1 MKSNIPMKK
10 QLLSICF
17 LLLCIQAMGQS
28 VSIEP
33 GVSLFNNSSTGTE
46 IRAEHTRPL
55 KISAEGH
62 LAPIDFYNYTQ
73 LHGRIRSS
81 YSTMQIHA
89 KNGVL
94 LFPTIDSTLGPKF
107 NLNATGKLVLADNA
121 HTGLYRLNVLEN
133 DENAAFFGN
142 TNVDGNTTVSLNNK
156 AYLTSGLSGLKIKS
170 SAAFDF
176 ESNTTGSFLFKS
188 DNKNR
193 LFINGSNGYVGIGT
207 NNPQKILSVTG
218 PSDTLASFK
227 SSSNNF
233 STILIHDQFDFT
245 GGRIFS
251 SGVLEDYGS
260 IKSSGFLFVTS
271 KMQQNYNVNGNYAM
285 RIDDGGRITIRPSYN
300 GTAYNDAK
308 AMLDVGGTIRSST
321 LDFTENNATELRP
334 VFADKDGVLRTTNS
348 SNEFISYNFSHVQA
362 QNWTDE
368 IRRGSGFAW
377 FNTTTSGG
385 TMYLPV
391 NLPDGV
397 KVTNIRMYVLDN
409 SASDISFTFSRNT
422 HTTNSF
428 TTVANA
434 TSSGSIA
441 SIRSIN
447 STANEVISNLDY
459 SYYVNIS
466 SVGNWTGNTLQFHS
480 LVITYQ
486 YQ

>member
-10 QLLSICF
+10 QLLFICF
-17 LLLCIQAMGQS
+17 LLLCIQAMAQS

-81 YSTMQIHA
+81 YSSMQIHG

-107 NLNATGKLVLADNA
+107 NLNASGKLVLADNA
-121 HTGLYRLNVLEN
+121 HNGLYRLNVLEN
-133 DENAAFFGN
+133 DENVAFFGN
-142 TNVDGNTTVSLNNK
+142 TNVDGNTTISLNNK
-156 AYLTSGLSGLKIKS
+156 AYLTSGLSGLKLNS
-170 SAAFDF
+170 SAAIDL
-176 ESNTTGSFLFKS
+176 ESNTTGSFLFRS

-218 PSDTLASFK
+218 PNDTLASFK
-227 SSSNNF
+227 SSSHNF
-233 STILIHDQFDFT
+233 STIQIHDQFDLT

-251 SGVLEDYGS
+251 GGLLEDYGS
-260 IKSSGFLFVTS
+260 VRSSGLLFVTS
-271 KMQQNYNVNGNYAM
+271 KMQQNYNVNGNFAM
-285 RIDDGGRITIRPSYN
+285 RIDQSGDVTIRPTYS
-300 GTAYNDAK
+300 GTDYLAAK
-308 AMLDVGGTIRSST
+308 AQLDVGGTLRSQT
-321 LDFTENNATELRP
+321 LDFAETTLTERRP
-334 VFADKDGVLRTTNS
+334 VFADKDGILRIENS
-348 SNEFISYNFSHVQA
+348 SNQYISYNFSSVQS
-362 QNWTDE
+362 QNWDDQL
-368 IRRGSGFAW
+368 RRGSGYAW
-377 FNTTTSGG
+377 FNTTNTGG

-397 KVTNIRMYVLDN
+397 KVTNVRMYVLDN

-422 HTTNSF
+422 HTSNTF
-428 TTVANA
+428 TTLALA
-434 TSSGSIA
+434 TSSSA
-441 SIRSIN
+441 SPSVRYIN
-447 STANEVISNLDY
+447 GVANETINNLDN

-466 SVGNWTGNTLQFHS
+466 SAGNWTGDTLRFHS

-486 YQ
+486 Y